1 MRRVLFGFGST
12 GASAASYTV
21 VSLPL
26 GLGRS
31 AALGIGMQS
40 LKLSDWRAN
49 YGQPAMLQRLAP
61 PWLRVAATQEP
72 GAFFAGSLDLQA
84 AIDAARADE
93 PGGTDDDDAADD

>member
-1 MRRVLFGFGST
+1 L
-12 GASAASYTV
+12 
-21 VSLPL
+21 
-26 GLGRS
+26 